1 MHNETGN
8 EIGNRSGRQANNHS
22 LFIVRFRVQFLVSGD
37 AQAYSK
43 VTDVY
48 WTYGMCSGFRT
59 PFADLGGKRTKVG
72 TLNKPGLPV
81 VPESHGYSAI
91 RTMGPTKVK
100 CLVR

>member
-59 PFADLGGKRTKVG
+59 PFADLGGKRTK
-72 TLNKPGLPV
+72 LPV
-81 VPESHGYSAI
+81 TPESHGYSAI